1 MVEVRNAGGAASNRV
16 EVEAESLAEQVV
28 PPVQADRRRE
38 ALPTRLWLAQDK
50 QQTTDQHAQQRPPLV
65 EVSGGRRVPSRGDIS
80 LLVDQR
86 KDL

>member
-50 QQTTDQHAQQRPPLV
+50 TADH
-65 EVSGGRRVPSRGDIS
+65 
-80 LLVDQR
+80 
-86 KDL
+86 